1 MPELMK
7 VIKAEQA
14 AEILKEHGYS
24 SANAVKI
31 KMGLEQGVFPFGQ
44 AIHMGKRTVY
54 DIYENLL
61 LRWIKERE
69 SE

>member
-1 MPELMK
+1 MIK

-44 AIHMGKRTVY
+44 AIHMQGKTVY

-61 LRWIKERE
+61 MLWIKERE

>member
-1 MPELMK
+1 MPLMR

-31 KMGLEQGVFPFGQ
+31 KRGLEQGVFPFGQ
-44 AIHMGKRTVY
+44 AIHMQGKTVY

>member
-1 MPELMK
+1 MIK

-44 AIHMGKRTVY
+44 AIHMGKQTVY
-54 DIYENLL
+54 DIYESLL
-61 LRWIKERE
+61 LKWIKERE

>member
-1 MPELMK
+1 MIK

-31 KMGLEQGVFPFGQ
+31 KKGIEQGVFPFGQ

>member
-1 MPELMK
+1 MIK

-14 AEILKEHGYS
+14 AEILKQHGYK
-24 SANAVKI
+24 SAHAVKV

-44 AIHMGKRTVY
+44 AIHMGKQTVY
-54 DIYENLL
+54 DIYESLL
-61 LRWIKERE
+61 LKWIKERE

>member
-1 MPELMK
+1 MPLMR

-31 KMGLEQGVFPFGQ
+31 KMGIEQGKFPFGV
-44 AIHMGKRTVY
+44 AIRMKKNTVY

>member
-1 MPELMK
+1 MIK

-24 SANAVKI
+24 SANAVKV

-44 AIHMGKRTVY
+44 AIHMQSKTVY

>member
-1 MPELMK
+1 MIK

-44 AIHMGKRTVY
+44 AIRMQGKTVY

>member
-1 MPELMK
+1 MIK

-31 KMGLEQGVFPFGQ
+31 KKGLEQGVFPFGQ
-44 AIHMGKRTVY
+44 AIHMQGKTVY

-61 LRWIKERE
+61 MLWIKERE